1 MSASA
6 GYGMGGNLRKPTLF
20 WRELAEVGGVPCE
33 ADDSPASLCEREGV
47 VGSSSK
53 RPTTHCQYR
62 YPSPR
67 RSGPSGSR
75 PTPFIPVWLVASEKG
90 GEQAGG
96 LRSLMTPLNFFLV
109 LQRKTADSTPHKTKQ
124 NKGSPSWFISDFFLP
139 PRRSYHSQRVSTATL
154 SGALRA
160 LPLVLW
166 WQTALAQAPSL
177 VHSLVVPLA
186 RCATRLHA
194 SAAKASR
201 QHIAPHRAIHQF
213 DRRAGFF
220 LRGGF
225 VF

>member
-1 MSASA
+1 MSAST
-6 GYGMGGNLRKPTLF
+6 GCEMGGNLRKPTLF
-20 WRELAEVGGVPCE
+20 WRELAEVRGVPRE
-33 ADDSPASLCEREGV
+33 VDDSPASLCERDGV

-75 PTPFIPVWLVASEKG
+75 PTPFIPVRLVASEEG

-96 LRSLMTPLNFFLV
+96 LRSFATPFHFFLV

-139 PRRSYHSQRVSTATL
+139 QRRLSHSRHVLTATL

-166 WQTALAQAPSL
+166 WQTASAQAPSL
-177 VHSLVVPLA
+177 VHSLVAPLV

-213 DRRAGFF
+213 DRRAGFS
-220 LRGGF
+220 LSGGF
-225 VF
+225 AF